1 MLMKRPLLIGAMG
14 LVALC
19 ANAQTT
25 VETAQVVNEGN
36 NSYTQAEAS
45 YATLYFK
52 YTADADQLLY
62 LSKNFNGS
70 FLPTT
75 DGTSNSVITYVSE
88 NNGSTMV
95 VPVKA
100 GQTIYLVA
108 MTSDQEVSFTA
119 TSKKANVDGSTIATA
134 VEGSKDRFFVPQN
147 REANSYGGYDNKPT
161 YIKYTATADD
171 VLQMTFEGY
180 VADATIQEGEDG
192 TPTSF
197 SVNSQYEGGMSTYVG
212 KVNVEAGKTYYIR
225 LTSYSP
231 MFASFDEVVIKQGSS
246 YDMALKAEEGDFN
259 FLPKEVGKTW
269 YTFTPSQAGFVS
281 LSSDADLAG
290 GTIKVYDQ
298 TYQITY
304 DQPITSVTGKFDLRF
319 EATAGTTYYI
329 CVERANAADTDEDF
343 SLTLEAAKAG
353 DTFNNPIALNA
364 NGGTQTVP
372 ESNGTYYYS
381 ITVPQGQHF
390 ITVNAPKGISTD
402 ESATQTQ
409 VYLYSK
415 DSQGSYSIVSGRN
428 GFRQMV
434 DTYADETT
442 YIIAWK
448 CDEGKNS
455 FDFNYSV
462 SEVEEGDIA
471 SKPINLSDVGGY
483 TLEKETDT
491 YYTFTPTKTGWL
503 DIDTEPY
510 INVEFWKD
518 AYGYNKYDA
527 IKSGFIT
534 KAKVEAGQPVIIK
547 FSGMK
552 QDDFFSV
559 YTEALKQGESIDNP
573 IEVLNVGEGASVL
586 LPTSAI
592 DNWYVY
598 TAPKS
603 GKLTVSSNMTGG
615 MGQNALYVQVG
626 KDGQKQNFKGSKMEG
641 SESVDVFEGAIF
653 VNEGDQVY
661 VNVVLKDAQQN
672 VELKFA
678 MAESQPGETA
688 DKAIDLTNLDS
699 YTLPTGVS
707 RTAPIWLCIDAK
719 EAGVYTIA
727 TPDYDPN
734 DGQVHN
740 TYFGA
745 DVYATDADGKQT
757 GSSIASATTNYDYD
771 TNINT
776 GILQFI
782 VNGKDTP
789 FGRYLIQVYSTNGET
804 PVNISKRDI
813 ERGEDASMP
822 IDLQPGDFEM
832 KTASYNAPV
841 WYRVNVGTG
850 DFSISSSNYWGGELY
865 ATDSN
870 EMPVGSSLATTQY
883 QYDGSGYKLTYTID
897 GETAKTGVYLIKV
910 TQTYGSTNA
919 TAAFTSNVTGID
931 QVAQGTRLVNTA
943 NGQIQGVNG
952 EGIEVFDITGRIVA
966 KGKGNVNV
974 PKGVY
979 VVRTNSGKTVKVTVK

>member
-14 LVALC
+14 LAALC

-25 VETAQVVNEGN
+25 VETAQVVTEGS

-52 YTADADQLLY
+52 YTADTDQLLY
-62 LSKNFNGS
+62 INKEFSGS

-75 DGTSNSVITYVSE
+75 DGTSSSVITYVSE
-88 NNGSTMV
+88 NNGNTMV

-100 GQTIYLVA
+100 GHTIYLVA
-108 MTSDQEVSFTA
+108 MTSDQNVSFSA
-119 TSKKANVDGSTIATA
+119 TSKAANVDGSTIATA
-134 VEGSKDRFFVPQN
+134 IEGSKDRFFVPQN

-192 TPTSF
+192 SPILF
-197 SVNSQYEGGMSTYVG
+197 NVNSQYVDGVSSYVG
-212 KVNVEAGKTYYIR
+212 KVNVEAGKTYYIGV
-225 LTSYSP
+225 TSYNP
-231 MFASFDEVVIKQGSS
+231 LFASFDEIVVKQGSS
-246 YDMALKAEEGDFN
+246 YDMAIKAEEGEAN
-259 FLPKEVGKTW
+259 VLSKEVGKTW
-269 YTFTPSQAGFVS
+269 YSFTPSQAGFVS

-290 GTIKVYDQ
+290 GTIKVYNQ
-298 TYQITY
+298 TSQITY

-329 CVERANAADTDEDF
+329 CIERANAAEADNHF
-343 SLTLEAAKAG
+343 SLTLEEAKAG
-353 DTFNNPIALNA
+353 DTFNNPIALSA
-364 NGGTQTVP
+364 NGGTETVP

-390 ITVNAPKGISTD
+390 ITVNAPSGISKD

-409 VYLYSK
+409 VYLYTK
-415 DSQGSYSIVSGRN
+415 DSQGNYSVTSGRN

-434 DTYADETT
+434 DTDADETT

-448 CDEGKNS
+448 CDEGKNAFS
-455 FDFNYSV
+455 FDYSV
-462 SEVEEGDIA
+462 TEVEEGDIA
-471 SKPINLSDVGGY
+471 SKPISIDIGGY
-483 TLEKETDT
+483 TFEKETDT
-491 YYTFTPTKTGWL
+491 YYTFTPTRTGWL

-518 AYGYNKYDA
+518 SYGYNKYDA
-527 IKSGFIT
+527 VKSGPIT
-534 KAKVEAGQPVIIK
+534 KAKVEKGQPVIIK

-552 QDDFFSV
+552 VDDFFSL
-559 YTEALKQGESIDNP
+559 YTEIFKQGESIDNP
-573 IEVLNVGEGASVL
+573 IEVINEGESASVL

-603 GKLTVSSNMTGG
+603 GKLTVSSNMTAGL
-615 MGQNALYVQVG
+615 GQNALYVQVG

-641 SESVDVFEGAIF
+641 SESVDVFEGSIF

-707 RTAPIWLCIDAK
+707 RTTPIWLSIDAQ
-719 EAGVYTIA
+719 EAGAYIIE
-727 TPDYDPN
+727 TPDYDPS
-734 DGQVHN
+734 DEQVHN

-757 GSSIASATTNYDYD
+757 GSSIASATTNFDY
-771 TNINT
+771 TKNISK
-776 GILQFI
+776 GVLKFI
-782 VNGKDTP
+782 VNGKETP
-789 FGRYLIQVYSTNGET
+789 FGRYLIQVFSTNGET
-804 PVNISKRDI
+804 PVNITKRDI

-822 IDLQPGDFEM
+822 IELQPGEFEI
-832 KTASYNAPV
+832 KEASYSDPIWYSVNAG
-841 WYRVNVGTG
+841 VG
-850 DFSISSSNYWGGELY
+850 DLLISSSNYWSGELY
-865 ATDSN
+865 ATDADG
-870 EMPVGSSLATTQY
+870 MPTGSYLATSLF
-883 QYDGSGYKLTYTID
+883 QYDGSGYKLSYTID
-897 GETAKTGVYLIKV
+897 GEQAKAGVYLIKV
-910 TQTYGSTNA
+910 TQSYSGTTA
-919 TAAFTSNVTGID
+919 TAEFKTDVTGISE
-931 QVAQGTRLVNTA
+931 VAQGTRLVNTA

-952 EGIEVFDITGRIVA
+952 EGIEVFDITGRVVA

>member
-14 LVALC
+14 LAALY

-25 VETAQVVNEGN
+25 VETAQVVTEGSN
-36 NSYTQAEAS
+36 NYTQAEAS

-62 LSKNFNGS
+62 INKEFSGS

-75 DGTSNSVITYVSE
+75 DGTSSSVITYVSE
-88 NNGSTMV
+88 NNGNTMV

-108 MTSDQEVSFTA
+108 MTSDLNVNFSA

-134 VEGSKDRFFVPQN
+134 IEGSKDRFFVPQN

-192 TPTSF
+192 TPSGF
-197 SVNSQYEGGMSTYVG
+197 NVNSQYVDGVSSYVG

-225 LTSYSP
+225 VTNYSP
-231 MFASFDEVVIKQGSS
+231 LFASFDEIVVKQGSS

-259 FLPKEVGKTW
+259 FLSKEVGKTW

-329 CVERANAADTDEDF
+329 CIERANAADMDEDF

-353 DTFNNPIALNA
+353 DTFNNPIALSA
-364 NGGTQTVP
+364 NGGTETVP

-381 ITVPQGQHF
+381 ITVPKGQHF

-409 VYLYSK
+409 VYLYTK
-415 DSQGSYSIVSGRN
+415 DSQGNYSVTSGRN

-448 CDEGKNS
+448 CDEGKNAFS
-455 FDFNYSV
+455 FNYGV
-462 SEVEEGDIA
+462 TEVADGDIA

-527 IKSGFIT
+527 VKSGFIT
-534 KAKVEAGQPVIIK
+534 KAKVEKDQPVIIK

-552 QDDFFSV
+552 VDDFFSL
-559 YTEALKQGESIDNP
+559 YTESFKQGESIDNP
-573 IEVLNVGEGASVL
+573 IEVINEGESASVL

-592 DNWYVY
+592 DNWYVF

-641 SESVDVFEGAIF
+641 SESVDVFEGSIF

-672 VELKFA
+672 IELKFA

-699 YTLPTGVS
+699 YTLPAGVS
-707 RTAPIWLCIDAK
+707 RTTPIWLSIDAQ
-719 EAGVYTIA
+719 EAGAYIIE
-727 TPDYDPN
+727 TPDYDPT
-734 DGQVHN
+734 DGEVHN

-757 GSSIASATTNYDYD
+757 GSSIASATTNFDY
-771 TNINT
+771 TKNISK
-776 GILQFI
+776 GVLKFI

-822 IDLQPGDFEM
+822 IELQPGEFEI
-832 KTASYNAPV
+832 KEASYSDPIWYSVNAG
-841 WYRVNVGTG
+841 VGELL
-850 DFSISSSNYWGGELY
+850 ISSSNYWGGELY
-865 ATDSN
+865 ATDGDG
-870 EMPVGSSLATTQY
+870 MPTGSYLASSQY
-883 QYDGSGYKLTYTID
+883 QYDGSGYKMTYTID
-897 GETAKTGVYLIKV
+897 GEQAKAGVYLIKV
-910 TQTYGSTNA
+910 TQSYSGTTA
-919 TAAFTSNVTGID
+919 TAEFKTDVTGID

-952 EGIEVFDITGRIVA
+952 EGIEVFDITGRVVA

>member
-1 MLMKRPLLIGAMG
+1 MKRPLLIGAMG

-25 VETAQVVNEGN
+25 VETAQVVKEGE
-36 NSYTQAEAS
+36 NSYVQADAS

-62 LSKNFNGS
+62 ISKEFNGS

-75 DGTSNSVITYVSE
+75 DGTSNTVVTYASE
-88 NNGSTMV
+88 NNGNTMV
-95 VPVKA
+95 IPVKA
-100 GQTIYLVA
+100 GQTIFLVA
-108 MTSDQEVSFTA
+108 MTSDQNVSFSA
-119 TSKKANVDGSTIATA
+119 TSKAANVDGSTIATA

-180 VADATIQEGEDG
+180 VMDATIQEGEDG

-197 SVNSQYEGGMSTYVG
+197 NVNSQYEGGISTYVG

-225 LTSYSP
+225 VTNYSP
-231 MFASFDEVVIKQGSS
+231 MFASFEEVVIKQGSS
-246 YDMALKAEEGDFN
+246 YDMAIKAEEGDAN
-259 FLPKEVGKTW
+259 VLSKEVGKTW
-269 YTFTPSQAGFVS
+269 YTFTPTQAGFVS

-298 TYQITY
+298 TYQINY

-319 EATAGTTYYI
+319 EANAGTTYYI
-329 CVERANAADTDEDF
+329 CIERANAAEADNHFT
-343 SLTLEAAKAG
+343 LNLEAAKAG

-364 NGGTQTVP
+364 NGGTETVP

-381 ITVPQGQHF
+381 ITVPKGQHF

-409 VYLYSK
+409 VYLYTK
-415 DSQGSYSIVSGRN
+415 DSQGSYSVVSGRN

-434 DTYADETT
+434 DTNADQAT

-462 SEVEEGDIA
+462 SEVEKGDIA
-471 SKPINLSDVGGY
+471 SEPLTANEGENTFAKI
-483 TLEKETDT
+483 TDT
-491 YYTFTPTKTGWL
+491 YYTYTPTKAGWL
-503 DIDTEPY
+503 TIDTEPTV
-510 INVEFWKD
+510 NVEFWKD
-518 AYGYNKYDA
+518 SYGYSKYDA
-527 IKSGFIT
+527 LNSGFIT
-534 KAKVEAGQPVIIK
+534 KAKVEANQPVIIK
-547 FSGMK
+547 FSGMSEG
-552 QDDFFSV
+552 DSFVLSMADF
-559 YTEALKQGESIDNP
+559 KQGESIDNP
-573 IEVLNVGEGASVL
+573 IEVANVGESASVL

-603 GKLTVSSNMTGG
+603 GKLTISSNMTAGLG
-615 MGQNALYVQVG
+615 DNGLYAKNG
-626 KDGQKQNFKGSKMEG
+626 KDGQLQNLKTSKDLQGGLSEDAYEG
-641 SESVDVFEGAIF
+641 SLV

-688 DKAIDLTNLDS
+688 DKAIDLTDIDS

-707 RTAPIWLCIDAK
+707 RTTPIWLSIDAK
-719 EAGVYTIA
+719 EAGVYIIE
-727 TPDYDPN
+727 TPSYDPN
-734 DGQVHN
+734 DGQIHN

-757 GSSIASATTNYDYD
+757 GSSIASATTNYDY
-771 TNINT
+771 NT
-776 GILQFI
+776 GVNTGVLKFI
-782 VNGKDTP
+782 VNGKDNP

-804 PVNISKRDI
+804 PVIISKRDI

-822 IDLQPGDFEM
+822 IELQPGDFEI
-832 KTASYNAPV
+832 KEASYSTPV
-841 WYRVNVGTG
+841 WYRINASTG
-850 DFSISSSNYWGGELY
+850 DLTISSSNYWGGELY
-865 ATDSN
+865 ATDDN
-870 EMPVGSSLATTQY
+870 EMPVGSSLTSAQY
-883 QYDGSGYKLTYTID
+883 QYDGSGCKLSYTID

-910 TQTYGSTNA
+910 TQSYSGTTA
-919 TAAFTSNVTGID
+919 TAAFTTNVTGID
-931 QVAQGTRLVNTA
+931 QVAQGAGLINTA

-952 EGIEVFDITGRIVA
+952 EGIEVFDITGRVVA

-974 PKGVY
+974 PKGIY